1 MLRGTLL
8 TLLIA
13 LTVAYP
19 LAVYY
24 GLQHVS
30 PRIMAAALAAI
41 IGLRLLTDRQRR
53 FLPVGLVL
61 LVFSAVAIWRDDL
74 TTLRLY
80 PVLVNLV
87 MLGLF
92 SWTLLFPP
100 SLIERLA
107 RLKEPD
113 LPPSGVRYTRRV
125 TQVWCGFFVL
135 NGSIAAYT
143 ALYSSLATWTLY
155 NGLISY
161 LLMGTLFGGE
171 FLLRLRIRKQPA
183 P

>member
-1 MLRGTLL
+1 
-8 TLLIA
+8 
-13 LTVAYP
+13 
-19 LAVYY
+19 
-24 GLQHVS
+24 
-30 PRIMAAALAAI
+30 
-41 IGLRLLTDRQRR
+41 
-53 FLPVGLVL
+53 
-61 LVFSAVAIWRDDL
+61 
-74 TTLRLY
+74 
-80 PVLVNLV
+80 VLVNLV

-92 SWTLLFPP
+92 SWTLLSPP

-113 LPPSGVRYTRRV
+113 LPPSGVHYTRRV

-161 LLMGTLFGGE
+161 LLMGLLFGGE
-171 FLLRLRIRKQPA
+171 FLLRLHVRKQSA
-183 P
+183 L

>member
-41 IGLRLLTDRQRR
+41 IGLRLLADRQRR

-61 LVFSAVAIWRDDL
+61 LIS
-74 TTLRLY
+74 LRFY

-161 LLMGTLFGGE
+161 LLMGALFGGE
-171 FLLRLRIRKQPA
+171 FLLRLHVRKQPA

>member
-1 MLRGTLL
+1 MLRGILL

-13 LTVAYP
+13 LTVTYP

-24 GLQHVS
+24 GLQHAS
-30 PRIMAAALAAI
+30 PRILAAALAAI
-41 IGLRLLTDRQRR
+41 IGLRLLADRQRR

-61 LVFSAVAIWRDDL
+61 LLFSAAAIWRGDL
-74 TTLRLY
+74 ATLRLY

-92 SWTLLFPP
+92 SWTLLSPP

-125 TQVWCGFFVL
+125 TQAWCVFFVL

-143 ALYSSLATWTLY
+143 ALYTSLATWTLY

-161 LLMGTLFGGE
+161 LLMGLLFGAE
-171 FLLRLRIRKQPA
+171 FLLRLHVRKQSA

>member
-8 TLLIA
+8 TMLVA

-30 PRIMAAALAAI
+30 PRVMAAALAAI
-41 IGLRLLTDRQRR
+41 IGLRLLADRQRR
-53 FLPVGLVL
+53 FMPVGIVL

-74 TTLRLY
+74 ATLRFY

-92 SWTLLFPP
+92 SWTLLSPP

-125 TQVWCGFFVL
+125 TQAWCLFFVV
-135 NGSIAAYT
+135 NGSIACYT

-161 LLMGTLFGGE
+161 LLMGLLFGGE
-171 FLLRLRIRKQPA
+171 FLLRLHVRKQPA